1 MPDQTSS
8 SNEADQALRAA
19 IVAQLVAAGWTA
31 IERSTAIAI
40 KTYDTA
46 VGPKDAHVYLADF
59 GSSETNYVLQ
69 GEYYS
74 EGSNVLSAR
83 GILIPKDA
91 EPAAARTLTER
102 FAAGAEQAVLDSYAA
117 RLLHRWG
124 YRVGQAHQGEE
135 EERGEGE
142 GEGDAPAP
150 SM

>member
-1 MPDQTSS
+1 MPEQTST

-19 IVAQLVAAGWTA
+19 IVAQLAAAGWTA

-46 VGPKDAHVYLADF
+46 VGPKVAHVYLADF
-59 GSSETNYVLQ
+59 GPGETNYVLQ
-69 GEYYS
+69 GVYFS

-91 EPAAARTLTER
+91 DLTAAKTLTER
-102 FAAGAEQAVLDSYAA
+102 FATGAEETVMDSYAA
-117 RLLHRWG
+117 RLLHKFG
-124 YRVGQAHQGEE
+124 YRAGQARQGDEE
-135 EERGEGE
+135 GEGE
-142 GEGDAPAP
+142 GEAPAP

>member
-1 MPDQTSS
+1 MPEQTSTS
-8 SNEADQALRAA
+8 DETDQALRAA

-31 IERSTAIAI
+31 MERSTAIAI

-59 GSSETNYVLQ
+59 GPSETNYVLQ

-74 EGSNVLSAR
+74 EGSNALSAR

-91 EPAAARTLTER
+91 DPKAAKTLTEH
-102 FAAGAEQAVLDSYAA
+102 FATGAEAAVLDSYAA
-117 RLLHRWG
+117 RLLHKFV
-124 YRVGQAHQGEE
+124 YRAGQAHQEE
-135 EERGEGE
+135 EEGEGE
-142 GEGDAPAP
+142 GEAPAP

>member
-1 MPDQTSS
+1 MPDQTSTS
-8 SNEADQALRAA
+8 DETNQALRPA

-31 IERSTAIAI
+31 LERSPSIAI

-46 VGPKDAHVYLADF
+46 VGPKDAHVYLVDF
-59 GSSETNYVLQ
+59 GPSETNYFLQ

-74 EGSNVLSAR
+74 EGSNVLGAR

-91 EPAAARTLTER
+91 DLAAVRTLTER

-117 RLLHRWG
+117 RLLHKFG
-124 YRVGQAHQGEE
+124 YRAGQAHQRED
-135 EERGEGE
+135 EGE
-142 GEGDAPAP
+142 GDDDAPAP

>member
-1 MPDQTSS
+1 MPDQTCT
-8 SNEADQALRAA
+8 SNDTDQALRAA

-31 IERSTAIAI
+31 LERSTAIAI

-83 GILIPKDA
+83 GILIPKNA
-91 EPAAARTLTER
+91 EPAAVKTLTER
-102 FAAGAEQAVLDSYAA
+102 FAVGAEQEILDSYAK
-117 RLLHRWG
+117 RLYHRWC
-124 YRVGQAHQGEE
+124 YQVDQGRQEDE
-135 EERGEGE
+135 AGEG
-142 GEGDAPAP
+142 GAPAP
-150 SM
+150 SI

>member
-1 MPDQTSS
+1 MPEQTSA
-8 SNEADQALRAA
+8 SNETDQALRAA

-31 IERSTAIAI
+31 LERSTAIAI

-46 VGPKDAHVYLADF
+46 VGPRDAHAYLADF
-59 GSSETNYVLQ
+59 GPSETNYVLQ

-91 EPAAARTLTER
+91 DLAAAKTLTER
-102 FAAGAEQAVLDSYAA
+102 FATGAEAAVLDSYAA
-117 RLLHRWG
+117 RLLHKFG
-124 YRVGQAHQGEE
+124 YRAGQAHHGEE
-135 EERGEGE
+135 EGEGE
-142 GEGDAPAP
+142 GEAPAP

>member
-1 MPDQTSS
+1 MPDQTST
-8 SNEADQALRAA
+8 SNNTDQALRAA
-19 IVAQLVAAGWTA
+19 IVAHLVAAGWTA
-31 IERSTAIAI
+31 LERSTAIAI

-59 GSSETNYVLQ
+59 GPGETNYVLQ

-91 EPAAARTLTER
+91 DPAAVTTLTER
-102 FAAGAEQAVLDSYAA
+102 FAASAEHAVLDSYAA
-117 RLLHRWG
+117 RLLHKFG
-124 YRVGQAHQGEE
+124 YRAGQAQQGEE
-135 EERGEGE
+135 GGDSEGE
-142 GEGDAPAP
+142 GETPAP

>member
-1 MPDQTSS
+1 MPDQTST
-8 SNEADQALRAA
+8 SNNTDQALRAA
-19 IVAQLVAAGWTA
+19 IVAHLVAAGWTA
-31 IERSTAIAI
+31 LERSTAIAI

-59 GSSETNYVLQ
+59 GPGETNYVLQ

-91 EPAAARTLTER
+91 DPAAVKTLTER
-102 FAAGAEQAVLDSYAA
+102 FAASAEHAVLDSYAA
-117 RLLHRWG
+117 RLLHQFG
-124 YRVGQAHQGEE
+124 YRAGQVHQGEE
-135 EERGEGE
+135 EGEGE
-142 GEGDAPAP
+142 VETPAP

>member
-1 MPDQTSS
+1 MPNQTST
-8 SNEADQALRAA
+8 SNQTDQALRCA
-19 IVAQLVAAGWTA
+19 IVAHLVAAGWKVL
-31 IERSTAIAI
+31 ERSTAIAI

-59 GSSETNYVLQ
+59 GPSETNYVLR

-91 EPAAARTLTER
+91 DPAAVKTLTER
-102 FAAGAEQAVLDSYAA
+102 FATGAENAVLDSYAA
-117 RLLHRWG
+117 RLLHKFG
-124 YRVGQAHQGEE
+124 YRAGQTNEGEE
-135 EERGEGE
+135 ESEC
-142 GEGDAPAP
+142 DAPAP